1 MEWDEYIHRETPS
14 VPIRE
19 PQKVT
24 LYAVKSF
31 YVRLDGEKVR
41 VEGYPFNI
49 PSEFVY
55 TAGYLG
61 DPSIPVLVRNNA
73 ILDIYLAEKAKESFS
88 SFEFNGEKHAI
99 KGVTAI
105 DTRRGRE
112 ILFCLEDG
120 TRVRLVWRKEPELT

>member
-41 VEGYPFNI
+41 VDGYSFNI
-49 PSEFVY
+49 PGELVY

-61 DPSIPVLVRNNA
+61 DPSIPVLVRGRA
-73 ILDIYLAEKAKESFS
+73 KIDIHLAEKAKENFS
-88 SFEFNGEKHAI
+88 SFEFNGERYPVHQ
-99 KGVTAI
+99 VTAF

>member
-41 VEGYPFNI
+41 VEGYSFNI
-49 PSEFVY
+49 PRWV
-55 TAGYLG
+55 
-61 DPSIPVLVRNNA
+61 DDHRM
-73 ILDIYLAEKAKESFS
+73 D
-88 SFEFNGEKHAI
+88 
-99 KGVTAI
+99 
-105 DTRRGRE
+105 RGR
-112 ILFCLEDG
+112 CLE
-120 TRVRLVWRKEPELT
+120 

>member
-41 VEGYPFNI
+41 VEGYSFNI

-61 DPSIPVLVRNNA
+61 DPSIPVLMRNNV
-73 ILDIYLAEKAKESFS
+73 ILDIYLLRVQRGETRHQRGNSHRHTKRAGDSFLSRGWHSGAVSVAERT
-88 SFEFNGEKHAI
+88 
-99 KGVTAI
+99 GVN
-105 DTRRGRE
+105 
-112 ILFCLEDG
+112 
-120 TRVRLVWRKEPELT
+120 LT